1 MLNFAVTSTLIAGAS
16 AVALTKGASVLLTP
30 ANHSEAGSL
39 VFFGFGLLVVSLVV
53 RRSKLTRVDR

>member
-30 ANHSEAGSL
+30 AGHSEAGSL